1 MFLQKKLP
9 QGRGRVGPFGGK
21 TKKEKARV
29 PAMGKGEIADPLAEG
44 GEGEGKDE
52 AKAKKAQQAKMLK
65 KATGGRGVAFTAAK
79 DKGKEDA
86 DDDED
91 DSEDGDFE
99 AGLIEPL
106 CARTPRGDARCSTCR
121 YYSRAC
127 DANWWGQMRSCA

>member
-1 MFLQKKLP
+1 
-9 QGRGRVGPFGGK
+9 
-21 TKKEKARV
+21 
-29 PAMGKGEIADPLAEG
+29 MGKGEIADPLAEG

-79 DKGKEDA
+79 DKGKED
-86 DDDED
+86 DDDD